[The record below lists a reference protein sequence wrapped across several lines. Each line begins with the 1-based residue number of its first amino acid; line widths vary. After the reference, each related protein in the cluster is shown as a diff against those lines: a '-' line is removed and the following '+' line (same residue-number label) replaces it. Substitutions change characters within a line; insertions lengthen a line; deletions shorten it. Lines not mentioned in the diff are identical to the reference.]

1 MRTTYIDVPAW
12 AARLAV
18 KWFQKIAAGE
28 ITGALCICI
37 VKVRQTV
44 TTEWAAWHPRPLINF
59 LAVAETTAELREC
72 LARFNPSQITDAGNR
87 VKYVDAIAKMVRLH
101 VLHRRACL

>member
-18 KWFQKIAAGE
+18 KWFQNIAAGE

-72 LARFNPSQITDAGNR
+72 LARFNPSQITDTGNR

-101 VLHRRACL
+101 VLRRRACL